1 MATNYIS
8 FAAADNYRLAKSKT
22 LIDLTD
28 DTYYLIQIPKYAF
41 VRSVWLFITTAYNT
55 AGAYVTIG
63 WVGNGETA
71 QAAGFMSAEIADC
84 TAAGL
89 KIAMKDNLLSFPGK
103 YFNSASGLL
112 TLTSSKN
119 AGTGGTMIVFAEYS
133 VIM

>member
-41 VRSVWLFITTAYNT
+41 VRSVWLFISTAYDT
-55 AGAYVTIG
+55 AGASVTVG

-71 QAAGFMSAEIADC
+71 VPAGFISADVADC
-84 TAAGL
+84 TVAGL
-89 KIAMKDNLLSFPGK
+89 KVALKDTLTPFPGK

-112 TLTSSKN
+112 TLTSNKN